1 MKRRA
6 TARKRSRRP
15 VERVGMGR
23 LILLK
28 IELPDGRKRTW
39 NFHERPVLSFDYV
52 ARDAS
57 GKGRRARLFV
67 DCGDY
72 RVTFDSL
79 AAEFRLQARFV
90 WIDIE
95 DDADAL
101 GEVDVVDFPTLM
113 LSRGDSIG
121 FFGPV
126 LPHAQTARQLLQRAL
141 QGQLAQVKDASLA
154 GLPQRIGALR

>member
-1 MKRRA
+1 MPLLRPTRSPNSA
-6 TARKRSRRP
+6 CRFEQGCDGPLRQTARMSASSDSAAP
-15 VERVGMGR
+15 
-23 LILLK
+23 LLVAC
-28 IELPDGRKRTW
+28 LCAAWCRT
-39 NFHERPVLSFDYV
+39 
-52 ARDAS
+52 
-57 GKGRRARLFV
+57 
-67 DCGDY
+67 CGDN